1 MHRLVHSHKVFENR
15 ATKCLSQ
22 FPISRGTNNSVL
34 VQSYKVL
41 QKDCAK
47 RLSHSPIS
55 RGQFSEME
63 NFLKNLLERLIKTPL
78 PVLYN

>member
-1 MHRLVHSHKVFENR
+1 
-15 ATKCLSQ
+15 
-22 FPISRGTNNSVL
+22 PISRGTNNSVL

-47 RLSHSPIS
+47 RPSHSLIS

-63 NFLKNLLERLIKTPL
+63 NFLKNLPERLIKMPL